1 MTKRKHGDDPVA
13 HNPHDGLVKR
23 IFTNPEAAAAELC
36 QVLPTALTSRL
47 DWKTLHV
54 EPSSFVDP
62 ELEHRT
68 SDILYSVALRGSK
81 RRISIYVVLE
91 HQSTPDPVMAARFV
105 VYVGR
110 LYERYLSEHKGTK
123 TVPLVAPVLLY
134 QGPKGWTMPQRLS
147 ELLDVPPELLEA
159 FPSPIELTF
168 AVDDLGES
176 VLGDQVTH
184 DQLVRNRGLALAEMA
199 RTMLWL
205 YHHPEATDGERAA
218 LLGLLGNVI
227 AEAWGPKAVKPF
239 LTYFLSVFGP
249 ESPVRGILLASASK
263 ETRQMYATI
272 REQLIAEGMADG
284 LAKGMADGLAKGKA
298 VGMTSMLEQLL
309 DMRGLSLTHELRER
323 LAGCQDE
330 NLLRRWF
337 ERAVTATSLT
347 EIFDD

>member
-1 MTKRKHGDDPVA
+1 MTKRKSDDVVA

-23 IFTNPEAAAAELC
+23 IFTNPEAAAAELR
-36 QVLPTALTSRL
+36 QVLPAALTSRL
-47 DWKTLHV
+47 DWKTLRV
-54 EPSSFVDP
+54 EPSSFIDP

-68 SDILYSVALRGSK
+68 SDILYSIALSGST

-123 TVPLVAPVLLY
+123 KVPLVAPVLLY

-147 ELLDVPPELLEA
+147 EMLDVPPELLEA
-159 FPSPIELTF
+159 FPSPVELAF

-218 LLGLLGNVI
+218 LLGVLGNVV
-227 AEAWGPKAVKPF
+227 AETWGAKAVKPF

-249 ESPVRGILLASASK
+249 ESPVRGILLESASK

-272 REQLIAEGMADG
+272 RDEL
-284 LAKGMADGLAKGKA
+284 LAKGRAEGHARI
-298 VGMTSMLEQLL
+298 VRVLERLM
-309 DMRGLSLTHELRER
+309 DNRGLTLTDELRER
-323 LAGCQDE
+323 VATCEDE
-330 NLLRRWF
+330 DLLQRWF
-337 ERAVTATSLT
+337 DRAVRASSLT

>member
-1 MTKRKHGDDPVA
+1 MTKRKSDDVVA

-23 IFTNPEAAAAELC
+23 IFTNPEAAAAELR
-36 QVLPTALTSRL
+36 QVLPSALTTRL

-62 ELEHRT
+62 ELKHRT
-68 SDILYSVALRGSK
+68 SDILYSIALTESE
-81 RRISIYVVLE
+81 RRVSIYVVLE

-105 VYVGR
+105 IYAGR
-110 LYERYLSEHKGTK
+110 LYERYLSAHQHTK
-123 TVPLVAPVLLY
+123 KVPLVAPVLLY
-134 QGPKGWTMPQRLS
+134 QGPKGWTMPRRLS

-159 FPSPIELTF
+159 FPSPIELAF

-218 LLGLLGNVI
+218 LLGVLGNVI
-227 AEAWGPKAVKPF
+227 AETWGTKAVKPF

-249 ESPVRGILLASASK
+249 ESPVRGILLSSASE

-272 REQLIAEGMADG
+272 REELVAKGRAEG
-284 LAKGMADGLAKGKA
+284 LAKGRAGMAR
-298 VGMTSMLEQLL
+298 MLERLL
-309 DMRGLSLTHELRER
+309 DTRGLTLTDELRER
-323 LAGCQDE
+323 LATCEDE
-330 NLLRRWF
+330 DLLQRWF
-337 ERAVTATSLT
+337 DRAVTATTLD
-347 EIFDD
+347 EVFDD